1 MFRPEQRILG
11 PLPGPQP
18 KEVAKSSLGNAPRRL
33 GTPPVARQSGT
44 SRIEAPVWPLRPTNL
59 PGFPGSYLLDEGNG
73 QTVSPS
79 KRQISGLRCKMARVR
94 L

>member
-1 MFRPEQRILG
+1 MFRLEQRILG
-11 PLPGPQP
+11 PLPGSQP
-18 KEVAKSSLGNAPRRL
+18 KEVAKSRLGNTPGSR

-44 SRIEAPVWPLRPTNL
+44 PRIEVPVWPLRPTNL
-59 PGFPGSYLLDEGNG
+59 PGFRCSYLLDEVDG

-79 KRQISGLRCKMARVR
+79 KRQISGLWCKMARVR